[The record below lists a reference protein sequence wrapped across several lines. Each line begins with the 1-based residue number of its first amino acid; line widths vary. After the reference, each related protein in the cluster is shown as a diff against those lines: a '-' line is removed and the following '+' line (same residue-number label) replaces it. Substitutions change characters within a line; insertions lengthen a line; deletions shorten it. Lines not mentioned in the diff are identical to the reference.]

1 MYNPILGPYSTFNQ
15 ANRRGLLQKSK
26 NDTVIVIM
34 KAGALYD
41 LIKDLEFKVNNSLV
55 SSLV

>member
-1 MYNPILGPYSTFNQ
+1 MCNPILGPYSTFNQ
-15 ANRRGLLQKSK
+15 ANRRGPLQKSK
-26 NDTVIVIM
+26 NDTLIIIM

-41 LIKDLEFKVNNSLV
+41 LIKDLKVKVNNSLV